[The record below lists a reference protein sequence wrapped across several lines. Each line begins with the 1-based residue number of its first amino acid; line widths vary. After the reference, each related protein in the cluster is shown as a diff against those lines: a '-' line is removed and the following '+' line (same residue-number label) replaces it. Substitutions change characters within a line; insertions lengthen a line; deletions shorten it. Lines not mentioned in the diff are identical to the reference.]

1 MRTLEFLCPSGRVA
15 VLLEF
20 DRHRTLRLRVN
31 ADGTVRLRAPWR
43 LPEGEALRFLQS
55 RAEWIC
61 RHVERCRE
69 SGPEPERYEHGA
81 RVRHLGE
88 ALPLA
93 VSPGGRNLARQEH
106 GFLRVSTAGEPTPDK
121 VRRAVEAW
129 RLREA
134 AKLFAAE
141 LAALLPAAAALGLP
155 APTRLRVRRMKSRW
169 GSCTASGAVT
179 LNSRL
184 LEAPALC
191 IAFVIAHELCHLR
204 IRRHDAAFY
213 ALLTRLMP
221 DWRERRARLRA
232 EPIL

>member
-1 MRTLEFLCPSGRVA
+1 MRTLELLCPSGRVA
-15 VLLEF
+15 VELDF
-20 DRHRTLRLRVN
+20 DRHRTLRLRVR
-31 ADGTVRLRAPWR
+31 ADGSVRLRAPR
-43 LPEGEALRFLQS
+43 GVSEAEALRFLEA
-55 RAEWIC
+55 RASWVC
-61 RHVERCRE
+61 RHVAQSQAVR
-69 SGPEPERYEHGA
+69 PEPERFEHGA
-81 RVRHLGE
+81 RIRHLGE

-134 AKLFAAE
+134 AKVFAAE
-141 LAALLPAAAALGLP
+141 LSALLPAAASLGLP
-155 APTRLRVRRMKSRW
+155 APTRLRVRRMTSRW
-169 GSCTASGAVT
+169 GSCAPSGMVT

-191 IAFVIAHELCHLR
+191 IAFVLAHELCHLR

-213 ALLTRLMP
+213 ALLARLMP
-221 DWRERRARLRA
+221 DWRERRACLRA